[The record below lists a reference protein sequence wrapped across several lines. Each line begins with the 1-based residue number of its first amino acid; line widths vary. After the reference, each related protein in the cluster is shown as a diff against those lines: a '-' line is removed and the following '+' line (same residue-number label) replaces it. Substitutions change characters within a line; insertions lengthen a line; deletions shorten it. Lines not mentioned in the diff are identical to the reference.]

1 MISVSHSWL
10 STRYLVSTEFFLA
23 FQRQRNTLDRN
34 ENMNYSVA
42 YCSQLFTLFH
52 WWMREITCSL
62 PTPRA
67 GKICFFPLPSV
78 GTHDLLRLT
87 AKWKK
92 TYRRW
97 LVLEKGN
104 RKRYECWD
112 SVKLKRKRSI
122 YCQKCRER
130 ENGGK
135 RGGKVTRAGAES
147 GKTGKPLSAQNTAKR
162 RHSVAQTLL
171 R

>member
-23 FQRQRNTLDRN
+23 FQRQRNTFDRN
-34 ENMNYSVA
+34 ENIDYSVA
-42 YCSQLFTLFH
+42 YCIQLFTLFH
-52 WWMREITCSL
+52 WWMRENTCSL

-112 SVKLKRKRSI
+112 SVKLKRKKKHLLPEMPRAGKRRKARGKSD
-122 YCQKCRER
+122 KSWGRVW
-130 ENGGK
+130 ENGQTTVCTKHGK
-135 RGGKVTRAGAES
+135 A
-147 GKTGKPLSAQNTAKR
+147 
-162 RHSVAQTLL
+162 
-171 R
+171 

>member
-34 ENMNYSVA
+34 EIMNYSVA
-42 YCSQLFTLFH
+42 YCIQLFTLFH
-52 WWMREITCSL
+52 WWMRENTCFL

-67 GKICFFPLPSV
+67 DKICFFPLPSV

-92 TYRRW
+92 TYRR
-97 LVLEKGN
+97 KGKGTN
-104 RKRYECWD
+104 VETVSSSRE
-112 SVKLKRKRSI
+112 KRSI
-122 YCQKCRER
+122 YYQKCRER

-135 RGGKVTRAGAES
+135 RGWKVTRAGAES

-162 RHSVAQTLL
+162 THSVAQTLL